1 MKLTSR
7 ESTSPF
13 KLLVK
18 DILEMHP
25 PIIMHAA
32 LGFPPQLDEDT
43 THFVTGHGE
52 VKMAL
57 SGKLL
62 SQWLTFLVYG
72 KVLYRV
78 LRDKS
83 HQ

>member
-1 MKLTSR
+1 ML
-7 ESTSPF
+7 
-13 KLLVK
+13 LLVSHRN
-18 DILEMHP
+18 LTN
-25 PIIMHAA
+25 
-32 LGFPPQLDEDT
+32 LT
-43 THFVTGHGE
+43 THFVMGHGE

-57 SGKLL
+57 TGKLL

-72 KVLYRV
+72 KVLYRE